1 MDIFEILTLMDE
13 KEIQV
18 NKKLES
24 IISSNP
30 DPFPFERINKGKSL
44 LKLMEEIRKCIETDQ
59 LLLAGMKLKELE
71 YHGIQLLLK

>member
-18 NKKLES
+18 NKRLDS
-24 IISSNP
+24 IISSNL
-30 DPFPFERINKGKSL
+30 DPFPFERINKGKAL
-44 LKLMEEIRKCIETDQ
+44 LKLMEEIRKYIETDQ

-71 YHGIQLLLK
+71 YLGIKIVKK

>member
-1 MDIFEILTLMDE
+1 MDE
-13 KEIQV
+13 KGLQV
-18 NKKLES
+18 NKKLDS
-24 IISSNP
+24 IISSHP

-71 YHGIQLLLK
+71 FQGIQIVKK